1 MKKITIFIA
10 LMFFLV
16 SASTE
21 AMTSR
26 QLERIDELKKEATE
40 LLKNREFDKAI
51 PVLNEILT
59 IDPLEKTAHRYL
71 NIARQQSIE
80 PFCEE
85 AAEAFM
91 NDDYAKAIGTWEKIL
106 RLNPGD
112 YRFSRLIEVTKN
124 LISDK
129 TIEEMYAN
137 AEEFIKAG
145 DRSSAVNELEKI
157 LSIKPFDKRAREML
171 VTAKQS
177 VSDKKT
183 KIHYEQAEK
192 YMKEKKYELAIEEW
206 NKILEIDDTQEAA
219 KRLIAKAVR
228 KKISGQYGEAKK
240 LYEKGDYLSSR
251 DKYYKILV
259 DNPTDTDVKKIIS
272 NLDETVKMVSRL
284 DGRDKASVMMRK
296 SLNNHI
302 DINGNK
308 RAAVAASWYAVQLDP
323 MNTNTLAIK
332 NFMEQKYSALLSSM
346 DAPIGDMNVIDQ
358 YLFAALNH
366 IYEGRYD
373 RSIQESSIV
382 IELQPDNLLAWKR
395 LGSAYFA
402 MNQKDKARKAWKTAL
417 KIAPNDAELKQFL
430 KQTKK

>member
-1 MKKITIFIA
+1 MKKIILFFA
-10 LMFFLV
+10 LLFFLASV
-16 SASTE
+16 SSE

-40 LLKNREFDKAI
+40 LLKKRDFERAI

-59 IDPLEKTAHRYL
+59 IDPLEKTANRYL
-71 NIARQQSIE
+71 NIARQQSME

-106 RLNPGD
+106 RLNPDD
-112 YRFSRLIEVTKN
+112 YRFSKLIEVTKN

-137 AEEFIKAG
+137 AEEFLEKG

-157 LSIKPFDKRAREML
+157 LSIKPFDRRAREML

-183 KIHYEQAEK
+183 KKHYQQAEK
-192 YMKEKKYELAIEEW
+192 YMQQKKYALAIEEW

-219 KRLIAKAVR
+219 KRMIAKAVR
-228 KKISGQYGEAKK
+228 AKINNQYIEAKK
-240 LYEKGDYLSSR
+240 LYEKGNYLSSR

-272 NLDETVKMVSRL
+272 NLDETVKVVSRL
-284 DGRDKASVMMRK
+284 DGKGKASVMMRK
-296 SLNNHI
+296 SLKNHI
-302 DINGNK
+302 AINGNK
-308 RAAVAASWYAVQLDP
+308 KAAIAASWYAVQLDP
-323 MNTNTLAIK
+323 MNTNALAIK
-332 NFMEQKYSALLSSM
+332 NFMERKYASLLSSM
-346 DAPIGDMNVIDQ
+346 DSPIGDMNVIDQ
-358 YLFAALNH
+358 YLFSALNH

-382 IELQPDNLLAWKR
+382 IELQPDNVLAWKR

-402 MNQKDKARKAWKTAL
+402 MGKKDKARNAWKTAL
-417 KIAPNDAELKQFL
+417 KIAPKDAELKQFI
-430 KQTKK
+430 KQTK